1 MLINWNTN
9 VERYQFS
16 FKMICIQQNFYYKP
30 SIYGNLFVEINK
42 LILYFTS
49 KCKGSKKKQENPRG
63 VKQVEGITSLAI
75 KTCYEVSVIKRVC
88 YSPKDSL

>member
-30 SIYGNLFVEINK
+30 SIYGNFFVEVNK

-49 KCKGSKKKQENPRG
+49 KCKGSRKSKKILEESNKLKELLHLLSRLVMKFQ
-63 VKQVEGITSLAI
+63 
-75 KTCYEVSVIKRVC
+75 
-88 YSPKDSL
+88 